1 VRILLIH
8 SYYQQRGGEDG
19 VFEQEYELLKQS
31 EDVRAITFNNR
42 TGWRGAIQ
50 FIFSIWNLGAARE
63 VRKRIREFR
72 PDVVQIYNWHYG
84 SGPAPILVAKKMGI
98 KVVINV
104 QNYRLLCP
112 SASLLHNGKLF
123 MWSIQKRGFPWKA
136 VFNKVYRNSFFQTF
150 WLAFVVYFH
159 KKIGTWKK
167 VDHYIAPSHT
177 VEHLFTEYKSYIDI
191 PKNKFS
197 VKPNFSVQT
206 GIIKSKRNSYFLFVG
221 RLSEE
226 KGIRVLLEA
235 FENCG
240 NELVIAGSGPLRD
253 KVLETCSKHP
263 NIKFAGSLDKAGVKE
278 AMSSCTALIFSSI
291 WYEPFGLVIT
301 EALSNGCP
309 LIASDIGSPVELVVE
324 GITGIHFATGDR
336 ESLINKLD
344 YWQGLEE
351 AEREIFRLNCIAS
364 FNELY
369 TPEKNREQ
377 ILSIYS
383 STIINASSLS

>member
-31 EDVRAITFNNR
+31 EEVRTITFKNL
-42 TGWRGAIQ
+42 TGWRGAVQ
-50 FIFSIWNLGAARE
+50 FLFSFWNFSAARK
-63 VRKRIREFR
+63 VRKLIREFK
-72 PDVVQIYNWHYG
+72 PDIVQIYNWHYG
-84 SGPAPILVAKKMGI
+84 SGPAPILVAKKMGM
-98 KVVINV
+98 KVIINV

-123 MWSIQKRGFPWKA
+123 LWSIQQRGFPWKA
-136 VFNKVYRNSFFQTF
+136 VSNKVYRNSYFQTF

-159 KKIGTWKK
+159 KKIGTWNE
-167 VDHYIAPSHT
+167 VDHYIAPSNT
-177 VEHLFTEYKSYIDI
+177 VKNLFTGYKSYIDI
-191 PKNKFS
+191 PKEKFS
-197 VKPNFSVQT
+197 VKPNFSIQT
-206 GIIKSKRNSYFLFVG
+206 GIIQNKRDSYFLFVG

-226 KGIRVLLEA
+226 KGIEVLLEA
-235 FENCG
+235 FKNCG
-240 NELVIAGSGPLRD
+240 NELVIAGNGPLKD
-253 KVLETCSKHP
+253 IVLKTCSKYT
-263 NIKFAGSLDKAGVKE
+263 NIKYSGILDKKGVKE

-309 LIASDIGSPVELVVE
+309 LIASDIGSPMELVVE
-324 GITGIHFATGDR
+324 GITGIHFVTGER
-336 ESLINKLD
+336 ESLVNKLN

-351 AEREIFRLNCIAS
+351 TERENFRLNCVNS

-369 TPEKNREQ
+369 TPEKNKELL
-377 ILSIYS
+377 LSIYN
-383 STIINASSLS
+383 STIAGIPSQF